1 MNLRGTIIHHQIYI
15 DMSGKI
21 FNVRVLPFDSSREN
35 PKLTRGTKYSVGYD
49 IYSMEDYTLEP
60 GEIHLFSTNILLDM
74 PENIEAQV
82 RSRSSLARSG
92 VIVMN
97 SPGTIDPDYSG
108 EVKVLLGNMSPHGN
122 ARYIYKG
129 DKIAQL
135 VFQEIPEVRV
145 FRVFSGDSLITSDEI
160 RGEGGFGSTGK

>member
-1 MNLRGTIIHHQIYI
+1 
-15 DMSGKI
+15 MSGKI

-108 EVKVLLGNMSPHGN
+108 EVKVLLGNMSPNGN
-122 ARYIYKG
+122 ARYIHKG

-160 RGEGGFGSTGK
+160 RGEGGFGSTGR

>member
-1 MNLRGTIIHHQIYI
+1 
-15 DMSGKI
+15 MSGKI

-49 IYSMEDYTLEP
+49 VYSMEDYTLEP

-82 RSRSSLARSG
+82 RSRSGLARSG

-108 EVKVLLGNMSPHGN
+108 EVKVLLGNMNPKGN

-145 FRVFSGDSLITSDEI
+145 FRVFSGDSLIITSDEI

>member
-1 MNLRGTIIHHQIYI
+1 
-15 DMSGKI
+15 MSGKI
-21 FNVRVLPFDSSREN
+21 FNVRVLPFDPSREN

-108 EVKVLLGNMSPHGN
+108 EVKILLGYMSPHGN

>member
-1 MNLRGTIIHHQIYI
+1 
-15 DMSGKI
+15 MSGKI

-49 IYSMEDYTLEP
+49 VYSMEDYTLEP

-108 EVKVLLGNMSPHGN
+108 EVKVLLGNMSLHGN

>member
-1 MNLRGTIIHHQIYI
+1 MP
-15 DMSGKI
+15 GKI
-21 FNVRVLPFDSSREN
+21 FNVRVLPFDPSREN

-108 EVKVLLGNMSPHGN
+108 EVKILLGNMSPNDDGYCCN
-122 ARYIYKG
+122 ARYIHKG

>member
-1 MNLRGTIIHHQIYI
+1 
-15 DMSGKI
+15 MSGKI

-82 RSRSSLARSG
+82 RSRSGLARSG

-108 EVKVLLGNMSPHGN
+108 EVKILLGNMSPNGN